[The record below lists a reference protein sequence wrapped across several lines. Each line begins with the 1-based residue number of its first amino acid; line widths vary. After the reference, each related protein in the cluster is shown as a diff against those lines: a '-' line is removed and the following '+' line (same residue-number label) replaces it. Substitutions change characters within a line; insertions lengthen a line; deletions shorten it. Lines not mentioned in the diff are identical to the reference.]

1 MFACVYGIDVR
12 GTSLDSEATSN
23 RSDNFKRG
31 AFIQKQ
37 IDSMPMNKHNTREQ
51 SSQGKPQDHAE
62 NGMSEG
68 TQSSWESQ
76 KYDVKDAPHGVEAP
90 RSSDSTDAQPPARLT
105 GLKLKEPESYAAG
118 IPGVLRA
125 MKHLEMDEAFARGT

>member
-1 MFACVYGIDVR
+1 
-12 GTSLDSEATSN
+12 
-23 RSDNFKRG
+23 
-31 AFIQKQ
+31 
-37 IDSMPMNKHNTREQ
+37 MPMNKHNTREQ

-76 KYDVKDAPHGVEAP
+76 KHDVKDAPHGVEAP

-125 MKHLEMDEAFARGT
+125 MKHLEMDEAFARGTRALMVLNQKDGIDCMSCAWPEPDGK